1 MAGKRKQRRSAPGAE
16 DLSKPSKWRLQHGA
30 FSEPIRDT
38 DPETGSPVQH
48 RRAVDTLGMLLENGS
63 ITPQMH
69 EAAEIFRAQ
78 FRAAALD
85 GMRTMPLIR
94 LARGTGDTLTE
105 RHVSAR
111 QKVSAAIK
119 HVGGMDSPAGSSLW
133 HVVGLECSIREWA
146 MQQGWNGKA
155 LVPAHGQGILV
166 CALGTLVEHYGLA
179 PRSRRTAAVVMP
191 PTSSAEV
198 AAGRAAQ
205 A

>member
-1 MAGKRKQRRSAPGAE
+1 MASKHKRATTSRE
-16 DLSKPSKWRLQHGA
+16 DLSEPSKWRLQHG
-30 FSEPIRDT
+30 PITAPERGA
-38 DPETGSPVQH
+38 DPETGVPVQR
-48 RRAVDTLGMLLENGS
+48 RRAVDTLGILLENGS

-69 EAAEIFRAQ
+69 EAAEIFRSQ

-85 GMRTMPLIR
+85 GMRTMSLIR
-94 LARGTGDTLTE
+94 VARGTGDPLTE

-111 QKVSAAIK
+111 QKVSAAIR
-119 HVGGMDSPAGSSLW
+119 HVGGMQSPAGSSLW

-146 MQQGWNGKA
+146 MQKGWNGKV

-179 PRSRRTAAVVMP
+179 PRPRRTSNIAP
-191 PTSSAEV
+191 PLRPPADV
-198 AAGRAAQ
+198 AAASAAP

>member
-1 MAGKRKQRRSAPGAE
+1 MASKRKRATTSRE
-16 DLSKPSKWRLQHGA
+16 DLSKPSKWRLQHGPVTA
-30 FSEPIRDT
+30 SERGT
-38 DPETGSPVQH
+38 DPETGVPVPR
-48 RRAVDTLGMLLENGS
+48 RRAVDTIGMLLENGS

-69 EAAEIFRAQ
+69 EAAEIFRTQ

-94 LARGTGDTLTE
+94 IARGSGDTLTE

-119 HVGGMDSPAGSSLW
+119 HVGGIDSPAGSSLW

-166 CALGTLVEHYGLA
+166 SALGTLVEHYGLA
-179 PRSRRTAAVVMP
+179 PRPRRSAAAMMP
-191 PTSSAEV
+191 IMPSEE
-198 AAGRAAQ
+198 AAAA
-205 A
+205 

>member
-1 MAGKRKQRRSAPGAE
+1 MASKRKRATTPRE
-16 DLSKPSKWRLQHGA
+16 DLSKPSKWRLQHGPVTA
-30 FSEPIRDT
+30 PERGT
-38 DPETGSPVQH
+38 DPETGVPVQR

-69 EAAEIFRAQ
+69 EAAEIFRTQ
-78 FRAAALD
+78 FRTAALD

-94 LARGTGDTLTE
+94 VARGTGDTLTE
-105 RHVSAR
+105 RHVTAR
-111 QKVSAAIK
+111 QKVSAAIRY
-119 HVGGMDSPAGSSLW
+119 VGGMDSPAGSSLW

-166 CALGTLVEHYGLA
+166 SALGTLVEHYGLA
-179 PRSRRTAAVVMP
+179 PRPRRGSGLAMAVAP
-191 PTSSAEV
+191 APSPV
-198 AAGRAAQ
+198 AASGAQ

>member
-1 MAGKRKQRRSAPGAE
+1 MASKRKRATTRRE
-16 DLSKPSKWRLQHGA
+16 DLSKPSKWRLQHG
-30 FSEPIRDT
+30 PITAPERAT
-38 DPETGSPVQH
+38 DPETGVPVQR

-69 EAAEIFRAQ
+69 EAAAIFRTQ

-94 LARGTGDTLTE
+94 VARGTGDTLTE

-111 QKVSAAIK
+111 EKVSTAIK

-146 MQQGWNGKA
+146 IQQGWNGKA

-179 PRSRRTAAVVMP
+179 PRSRRTAAAVMP
-191 PTSSAEV
+191 LPSAAEV
-198 AAGRAAQ
+198 AAGRAAK

>member
-1 MAGKRKQRRSAPGAE
+1 MAKRSKRRVPTLE
-16 DLSKPSKWRLQHGA
+16 ELSKPSKWRLQHGPVTA
-30 FSEPIRDT
+30 PERGT
-38 DPETGSPVQH
+38 DPETGVPVQR

-69 EAAEIFRAQ
+69 EAAEIFRTQ

-94 LARGTGDTLTE
+94 VARGTGGTLTE

-111 QKVSAAIK
+111 QKVAAAIK

-146 MQQGWNGKA
+146 MQQGWNGRA

-179 PRSRRTAAVVMP
+179 PRSRRCPGPTMP
-191 PTSSAEV
+191 IMPSTEAT
-198 AAGRAAQ
+198 AGRAAR

>member
-1 MAGKRKQRRSAPGAE
+1 MAKRSKRRVPTLE
-16 DLSKPSKWRLQHGA
+16 EQSKPSKWRLQHG
-30 FSEPIRDT
+30 PITAPERGT
-38 DPETGSPVQH
+38 DPETGVPVQR
-48 RRAVDTLGMLLENGS
+48 RRAVDTLGMLFENGS
-63 ITPQMH
+63 ITAPMH
-69 EAAEIFRAQ
+69 EAAEIFRTQ

-94 LARGTGDTLTE
+94 VARGTGDTLTE

-111 QKVSAAIK
+111 HKVAAAIRY
-119 HVGGMDSPAGSSLW
+119 VGGMDSPAGSGLW

-146 MQQGWNGKA
+146 MQQGWNGRA

-166 CALGTLVEHYGLA
+166 SALGTLVEHYGLA
-179 PRSRRTAAVVMP
+179 PRSRCGPTPAMP
-191 PTSSAEV
+191 IMPSTEA

>member
-1 MAGKRKQRRSAPGAE
+1 MASKRKRATTPRE
-16 DLSKPSKWRLQHGA
+16 DLSKPSKWRLQHGPA
-30 FSEPIRDT
+30 TAPERGT
-38 DPETGSPVQH
+38 DPETGVPVQR

-63 ITPQMH
+63 ITAQMH
-69 EAAEIFRAQ
+69 EAAEIFRTQ

-94 LARGTGDTLTE
+94 IARGTGDTLTE

-111 QKVSAAIK
+111 QKVAAAIK

-146 MQQGWNGKA
+146 MQQGWNGKP

-166 CALGTLVEHYGLA
+166 SALGTLVEHYGLA
-179 PRSRRTAAVVMP
+179 PRPRRGSGLAMAVVP
-191 PTSSAEV
+191 APSPVV
-198 AAGRAAQ
+198 ASGAQ